1 MNNVVVIAPHPD
13 DETLGCGGAILK
25 HISKGDNVYWV
36 IVTCANEEIGFTKE
50 SIENRKMEIEIV
62 SKMYGFKKVYNLDFP
77 TTQLEKVDKRTLVE
91 KISNCILE
99 TEANILYI
107 PNWGDVH
114 SDHKVVSEAAI
125 SCTKWFRYPNIKTVY
140 SYETLSETEFGI
152 NNSINKFNGNVFVN
166 IDDFLDKKIEI
177 MKVFKSEMG
186 VFPFPRSEEAIRA
199 LAMLRG
205 SNIGCNYAESF
216 MLLRQ
221 IID

>member
-50 SIENRKMEIEIV
+50 SIENRKREIEIV

-99 TEANILYI
+99 TDANILYI

-125 SCTKWFRYPNIKTVY
+125 SCTKWFRYPKVKTVY

-152 NNSINKFNGNVFVN
+152 NNCINKFNGNVFVN
-166 IDDFLDKKIEI
+166 IDEFLDKKIEI

-186 VFPFPRSEEAIRA
+186 VFPFPRSEEAVRA
-199 LAMLRG
+199 LAMVRG